1 MATWS
6 VEDVCA
12 FLEENGLDEYV
23 ASFKA
28 NKINGKLLRVMKR
41 GTFLEMVRRRID
53 FQGRLV
59 LLTSLP
65 SAQGMTE
72 LQVTILTELV
82 AESS

>member
-1 MATWS
+1 MAAWS

-28 NKINGKLLRVMKR
+28 NKINGKLLRALKR
-41 GTFLEMVRRRID
+41 DRLLKMVSHVCAFRVPSGI
-53 FQGRLV
+53 
-59 LLTSLP
+59 SLMF
-65 SAQGMTE
+65 SSQGMTE
-72 LQVTILTELV
+72 FHLDALMDLV